1 MNRKFILTLLSTPVL
16 FASMISMV
24 VMTQP
29 AQAQSTSKD
38 DKLFCIRTPHTATL
52 RLTCERR
59 QKSPAVTQ
67 PANQT
72 GAIQQ
77 PNQSDELKFTDE
89 ESDKAIALFGCDC
102 PSCINALRQL
112 RGLEQMP
119 V

>member
-1 MNRKFILTLLSTPVL
+1 MNRKFTLTLLSTPVL
-16 FASMISMV
+16 FASMVSMV

-29 AQAQSTSKD
+29 AQAQSASKD
-38 DKLFCIRTPHTATL
+38 EKLFCIATPHTATP

-59 QKSPAVTQ
+59 PAVTKL
-67 PANQT
+67 ANQT
-72 GAIQQ
+72 GVVQK
-77 PNQSDELKFTDE
+77 PNQTGELNFTDE

>member
-29 AQAQSTSKD
+29 VQAQSAAKD

-59 QKSPAVTQ
+59 QKSPTVTQ
-67 PANQT
+67 PATQT
-72 GAIQQ
+72 GEIQAN
-77 PNQSDELKFTDE
+77 PDDELNFTDE

>member
-16 FASMISMV
+16 FASMVSMV
-24 VMTQP
+24 
-29 AQAQSTSKD
+29 AQSASKD
-38 DKLFCIRTPHTATL
+38 NQLFCIRTPHTATA
-52 RLTCERR
+52 RFTCERR
-59 QKSPAVTQ
+59 QKSPSVSQ

-72 GAIQQ
+72 GEIQ
-77 PNQSDELKFTDE
+77 PSQSDELKFTDE

>member
-16 FASMISMV
+16 FASMVSMV

-29 AQAQSTSKD
+29 VQAQSTSKND
-38 DKLFCIRTPHTATL
+38 QLFCVRTPHTATP

-59 QKSPAVTQ
+59 QKSPGMMQA
-67 PANQT
+67 ANQT
-72 GAIQQ
+72 VAVQLTPG
-77 PNQSDELKFTDE
+77 DELDFTEE

-102 PSCINALRQL
+102 PPCLNALRQL

>member
-16 FASMISMV
+16 FASMVSMV

-29 AQAQSTSKD
+29 AQAQSASKD
-38 DKLFCIRTPHTATL
+38 KQLFCIRTPHTATA
-52 RLTCERR
+52 RFTCERR
-59 QKSPAVTQ
+59 QKSPSVSQ

-72 GAIQQ
+72 GEIQ
-77 PNQSDELKFTDE
+77 PSQSDELKFTDE

>member
-1 MNRKFILTLLSTPVL
+1 MNRKFVLTLLSTPVL
-16 FASMISMV
+16 FASIISMV

-29 AQAQSTSKD
+29 AQAQSA
-38 DKLFCIRTPHTATL
+38 DKLFCIRTPHTATPGF
-52 RLTCERR
+52 TCERR
-59 QKSPAVTQ
+59 QKSPTVTQ
-67 PANQT
+67 PTTET
-72 GAIQQ
+72 GA
-77 PNQSDELKFTDE
+77 SDELKFTDE